1 MKLTVLS
8 LATISLLLAMRA
20 DAQSLQPLSDGL
32 SPREAPRTKRE
43 RDLGLDGKPRGQRE
57 LSAPDKDGYSTEEPD
72 DDEDDDLGEA
82 IRGSQPSA
90 PRPL

>member
-1 MKLTVLS
+1 MKLVVQS
-8 LATISLLLAMRA
+8 LAAISLLMAA
-20 DAQSLQPLSDGL
+20 QAEAQSLQPRSDDP
-32 SPREAPRTKRE
+32 SMREAPRTKRE

-82 IRGSQPSA
+82 LQGSQPPA
-90 PRPL
+90 PRLL